1 MQNNPLI
8 ASAVRDLARPMNNY
22 EEGIRMRKLL
32 AVVLLCLILKRGG
45 RRTEPVKGNI
55 PFRPDHQSPWYV

>member
-32 AVVLLCLILKRGG
+32 AVVLLCLILSAVAVAQ
-45 RRTEPVKGNI
+45 EPVQGGT
-55 PFRPDHQSPWYV
+55 FRFALTTILYV